1 MKYFKNVKSLE
12 DLKSQFKAL
21 ARKNH
26 PDAGGNIETMKE
38 INCEYDALFPIWKD
52 RQNTAAKTEAE
63 KTTETADST
72 RRRFYTEWGWEGSRY
87 NSSMS
92 TTEISKAIK
101 IYCME
106 KYPTWKF
113 SVTSKYF
120 SGGSS
125 IDVSVME
132 APEQIFDLESC
143 RKAYAEYN
151 KLKEVYG
158 YTGSR
163 GLSMNVEK
171 MLADDKMHWQLH
183 RVSDHYREY
192 FTEYGFS
199 VLEDVYKFM
208 QSYNYDDSDSMIDY
222 FDVNFYGSFNIG
234 KWNKG
239 FKVVPKT
246 ARIKNKTTK
255 PAQTKDSSTTENPTE
270 TENTA
275 LPGKETSYTYKITKG
290 EDTRDGSEL
299 WLVRI
304 EETLDRAEYIAENK
318 AMQARGGYY
327 SKFRKAFIFRFD
339 PSEILDGKK
348 AA

>member
-1 MKYFKNVKSLE
+1 MTKYFKNVTSLE
-12 DLKSQFKAL
+12 DLKNQFKAL

-26 PDAGGNIETMKE
+26 PDAGGNVEIMKE

-52 RQNTAAKTEAE
+52 RHNTTEPQNQ
-63 KTTETADST
+63 TTETADST
-72 RRRFYTEWGWEGSRY
+72 RRHFYTEWGWEGSRY

-101 IYCME
+101 IYCKE

-125 IDVSVME
+125 IDISVME
-132 APEQIFDLESC
+132 APEQIFDLAAC
-143 RKAYAEYN
+143 RKAYAEHLENEKMGY
-151 KLKEVYG
+151 YG
-158 YTGSR
+158 GR
-163 GLSMNVEK
+163 GLGMDIEK

-183 RVSDHYREY
+183 SVRERDKEY
-192 FTEYGFS
+192 FTEYGFT
-199 VLEDVYKFM
+199 VMEDVYKFM
-208 QSYNYDDSDSMIDY
+208 QSYNFDDSDSMIDY
-222 FDVNFYGSFNIG
+222 FHCNFYESFNIG
-234 KWNKG
+234 KWNRG

-246 ARIKNKTTK
+246 ARIKNQGTT
-255 PAQTKDSSTTENPTE
+255 PAKKASRKAAEPK
-270 TENTA
+270 
-275 LPGKETSYTYKITKG
+275 KETPKGIENNAEYTYKITKG

-304 EETLDRAEYIAENK
+304 EETLDREAYKAEAA
-318 AMQARGGYY
+318 AMKERGGYY

-339 PSEILDGKK
+339 PTEILSGGK

>member
-1 MKYFKNVKSLE
+1 MTKYFKNVTSLE
-12 DLKSQFKAL
+12 SLKNQFKTL

-26 PDAGGNIETMKE
+26 PAAGGNAEAMKE

-52 RQNTAAKTEAE
+52 RYNTAEPQNQ
-63 KTTETADST
+63 TTETADST

-101 IYCME
+101 IYCKE

-120 SGGSS
+120 AGGSS
-125 IDVSVME
+125 IDVSIME
-132 APEQIFDLESC
+132 APEQIFDLGAC
-143 RKAYAEYN
+143 RKAYTEYN
-151 KLKEVYG
+151 DLRDTYG

-163 GLSMNVEK
+163 GLSINI
-171 MLADDKMHWQLH
+171 DKMFAEDKVHWQLNSVND
-183 RVSDHYREY
+183 RYREY

-208 QSYNYDDSDSMIDY
+208 QSYNYDDSDSMTDY
-222 FDVNFYGSFNIG
+222 FDCNFYDSLNIG

-239 FKVVPKT
+239 FKIVPKT
-246 ARIKNKTTK
+246 ARIKNTESAPAKKAGKKDTK
-255 PAQTKDSSTTENPTE
+255 QESEAIEQKS
-270 TENTA
+270 
-275 LPGKETSYTYKITKG
+275 GYTYKITKG
-290 EDTRDGSEL
+290 EDTRDGSKL

-304 EETLDRAEYIAENK
+304 EEKLDRAAYIAENN
-318 AMQARGGYY
+318 AMKERGGYY

-339 PSEILDGKK
+339 PSEILT
-348 AA
+348 

>member
-12 DLKSQFKAL
+12 DLKSQFKTL

-26 PDAGGNIETMKE
+26 PDGGGNIETMKE

-52 RQNTAAKTEAE
+52 RHNIAEPQNQ
-63 KTTETADST
+63 TTETADST

-120 SGGSS
+120 AGGSS

-183 RVSDHYREY
+183 RVRDHYREY

-246 ARIKNKTTK
+246 ARIKKQNSTPTK
-255 PAQTKDSSTTENPTE
+255 GTGKKAPETKSAEPKAIEQEN
-270 TENTA
+270 
-275 LPGKETSYTYKITKG
+275 SYTYRITQGK
-290 EDTRDGSEL
+290 DTRDGSEL

-304 EETLDRAEYIAENK
+304 NETLDRAAYAAENK
-318 AMQARGGYY
+318 AMQERGGYY

-339 PSEILDGKK
+339 PSEILTGKK
-348 AA
+348 TA